1 MAGLKNKDVQRVN
14 YGLLKDC
21 DFTIPPFVDEQ
32 EMYFNGE
39 GVLYAFEKAKSTL
52 NKLSKKYIEIS
63 EAYEKI
69 RKTCGAEVGGKAAD
83 ANGGGTVMRDDET
96 ITEQLKKH
104 IKKTKKR
111 AEYSKQRIKTIENA
125 VNQVR
130 LAAIQIGTKYDSAMS
145 AANDAMNAS
154 EQDN

>member
-1 MAGLKNKDVQRVN
+1 MAGLKNADVQRVN

-39 GVLYAFEKAKSTL
+39 GVLKAFENAKSQL
-52 NKLSKKYIEIS
+52 NKISKKYIEIS
-63 EAYEKI
+63 DAYEKI
-69 RKTCGAEVGGKAAD
+69 RKTCGSD
-83 ANGGGTVMRDDET
+83 ASGRDKGVMEDDEN
-96 ITEQLKKH
+96 ITKKLKDH
-104 IKKTKKR
+104 IKKTKGR
-111 AEYSKQRIKTIENA
+111 AKYAKDRIQTISKAIE
-125 VNQVR
+125 QVR
-130 LAAIQIGTKYDSAMS
+130 LAAIQIGTKYDSAMA